1 MSYKHIIQ
9 EAWLYTQQNKKLIYW
24 YGFFPSIFTTAVGVM
39 YLTYQFFAF
48 KKSEL
53 FEHSAHSFL
62 SDVISFIFNYLS
74 THADQR
80 VPLIIAAVIIGTVYI
95 LLPTLTQA
103 AAIQLIARHRNG
115 QDVSVSD
122 GIKYGLMSYLPLF
135 EYHTFIKTFGL
146 FSILFEA
153 AFVLRNLGMEI
164 FQALLPIFIIFMV
177 IGFILTLLFTYA
189 DLYIIIDGE
198 GVMTSVVKSA
208 KIVILHWQ
216 KTFLISALMMII
228 GARIILQIILLILVP
243 GAVLIAAAYFAT
255 VGLAQIGIIIGVVL
269 AVIALFFA
277 AYLGGVV
284 DVFSYAVWTY
294 TFLELTSEKE
304 MSAREMSARDSTEG

>member
-39 YLTYQFFAF
+39 YLAYQFFAF

-53 FEHSAHSFL
+53 FDHASKSFL
-62 SDVISFIFNYLS
+62 SDVVSFIFNYLS
-74 THADQR
+74 MHADQR
-80 VPLIIAAVIIGTVYI
+80 VPLIITAIVLGIIYL

-103 AAIQLIARHRNG
+103 AAIQIIARHRNG
-115 QDVSVSD
+115 QDVGVAD
-122 GIKYGLMSYLPLF
+122 GVKYGLMSYLPLF

-198 GVMTSVVKSA
+198 GVMSAVVKSA

-243 GAVLIAAAYFAT
+243 GAVLIATAYFAT
-255 VGLAQIGIIIGVVL
+255 VSLAQIGIIVGIVL
-269 AVIALFFA
+269 SLVALFFA

-294 TFLELTSEKE
+294 TFLELTNEKE
-304 MSAREMSARDSTEG
+304 VTARDVSARESSVE